1 MSADA
6 PDESLL
12 AWQWRL
18 YQGNHTDRKNLTI
31 HLLTQPLFV
40 AGLVA
45 AIAGPLIGAWW
56 LLAAGPAAMVLAIAL
71 QGRGHKI
78 EAVPPV
84 PFRGPGDVVKRI
96 FAEQLITFPRY
107 VLSGGLA
114 TAWRGVQ
121 DRRSKKV
128 L

>member
-1 MSADA
+1 MS
-6 PDESLL
+6 DERTGSLL
-12 AWQWRL
+12 AWQWQL
-18 YQGNHTDRKNLTI
+18 YKGNHTTRKNLTI

-45 AIAGPLIGAWW
+45 AIIGPLIGVWW

-78 EAVPPV
+78 EEVPPV

-96 FAEQLITFPRY
+96 FAEQMITFPRY
-107 VLSGGLA
+107 VFSGELGR
-114 TAWRGVQ
+114 AWRAMGSP
-121 DRRSKKV
+121 RSTKV

>member
-1 MSADA
+1 MTDDR
-6 PDESLL
+6 DESLL

-18 YQGNHTDRKNLTI
+18 YKDNHRDRKNLTI

-45 AIAGPLIGAWW
+45 AITGPLIGVWW
-56 LLAAGPAAMVLAIAL
+56 MLAAGPAAMVLAIAL

-78 EAVPPV
+78 EEVPPV
-84 PFRGPGDVVKRI
+84 AFRGPGDVFKRI

-107 VLSGGLA
+107 VLSGRLA

-121 DRRSKKV
+121 DRRSTKV
-128 L
+128 M